1 MIQVEIMK
9 IVIIEDDKDV
19 ASFLELA
26 VQNLG
31 YETAVSYDGK
41 SGLSLI
47 QETSPDLILLD
58 LHLPGVN
65 GDEILRLVRADDELC
80 SVPVIVLT
88 GESYMLKSE
97 IEVQANFTLVKP
109 IDVRVLSQLISQID
123 HS

>member
-1 MIQVEIMK
+1 MK
-9 IVIIEDDKDV
+9 IVIVEDDKDI

-31 YETAVSYDGK
+31 YETAVAHDGQ

-47 QETSPDLILLD
+47 QKTRPNLILLD
-58 LHLPGVN
+58 LHLPEVSGN
-65 GDEILRLVRADDELC
+65 EILRRVRADDALH

-88 GESYMLKSE
+88 GESYMLKPAVE
-97 IEVQANFTLVKP
+97 AQANFTLVKP

-123 HS
+123 PV

>member
-1 MIQVEIMK
+1 MK

-31 YETAVSYDGK
+31 YETAVCYDGK

-47 QETSPDLILLD
+47 QKTLPGLILLD
-58 LHLPGVN
+58 LHLPERN
-65 GDEILRLVRADDELC
+65 GDEILRLIRADDELS

-88 GESYMLKSE
+88 GESYMLKP
-97 IEVQANFTLVKP
+97 EVEEQANFTLVKP

-123 HS
+123 PS

>member
-1 MIQVEIMK
+1 MK

-97 IEVQANFTLVKP
+97 IEEQANFTLVKP